1 MTTKSRPTRFPVGV
15 VVAAAIALTFMII
28 WSAVH
33 WSQMAPTIVTREA
46 GGNHGASIVSRG
58 FSAAAMPGTLALTS
72 SLLTISPWVHQK
84 FSSLT
89 GIPLPRYDRSA
100 ARVLTAVQAGLG
112 LVMCTAHVF
121 IVDLHTAA
129 GIPAVK
135 LMAMSLGALFVLLG
149 VYFPIAQTDVETNNA
164 WIEAFVVAQRS
175 LSRSV
180 GIALAGVGLATIA
193 VAATSPWRALA
204 IGGGGMVAISVVF
217 LVICLV
223 KANRLHGLKH
233 RHP

>member
-1 MTTKSRPTRFPVGV
+1 MKTESRPTRFPVGV
-15 VVAAAIALTFMII
+15 VIAAAIALTFMII

-46 GGNHGASIVSRG
+46 GGNHGASIISRG
-58 FSAAAMPGTLALTS
+58 FSAAAMPVTLALTS
-72 SLLTISPWVHQK
+72 SLLTISPWVHAK

-89 GIPLPRYDRSA
+89 GIPLPRYDRSG

-121 IVDLHTAA
+121 IVDLHTGA
-129 GIPAVK
+129 GIPTVK
-135 LMAMSLGALFVLLG
+135 LMAMSMGALFVLLG
-149 VYFPIAQTDVETNNA
+149 IYFPIAQTDIETDNA
-164 WIEAFVVAQRS
+164 WIDAFVVAQRS

-193 VAATSPWRALA
+193 GAAASPWLGLA
-204 IGGGGMVAISVVF
+204 IGCGGMVAVGVIF

-223 KANRLHGLKH
+223 RANRLHVSGR

>member
-1 MTTKSRPTRFPVGV
+1 MTTESRPTRFPVGV
-15 VVAAAIALTFMII
+15 VIAAAIALTFMII

-46 GGNHGASIVSRG
+46 GGNHGASIISRG
-58 FSAAAMPGTLALTS
+58 FSAAAMPVTLALTS
-72 SLLTISPWVHQK
+72 SLLTISPWVHAK

-149 VYFPIAQTDVETNNA
+149 VYFPIAQTDVETNDSWLNA
-164 WIEAFVVAQRS
+164 LIVAQRS
-175 LSRSV
+175 MSRSA
-180 GIALAGVGLATIA
+180 GISMVIVGLAAIA
-193 VAATSPWRALA
+193 GATASPGLGLA
-204 IGGGGMVAISVVF
+204 IGGGGAVVITVILLVAS
-217 LVICLV
+217 LVR
-223 KANRLHGLKH
+223 ANRLHVSG
-233 RHP
+233 RGHP

>member
-135 LMAMSLGALFVLLG
+135 LMAMSLGALLVLLG
-149 VYFPIAQTDVETNNA
+149 IYLPIAQSDVETNDSWLNA
-164 WIEAFVVAQRS
+164 LIVAQRS
-175 LSRSV
+175 MSRSA
-180 GIALAGVGLATIA
+180 GISMVVVGLAAIA
-193 VAATSPWRALA
+193 GATASPGLGLA
-204 IGGGGMVAISVVF
+204 IGGGGAVVITVILLVAS
-217 LVICLV
+217 LVR
-223 KANRLHGLKH
+223 ANRLHVSGR

>member
-1 MTTKSRPTRFPVGV
+1 MTTESRPTRFPVGV
-15 VVAAAIALTFMII
+15 VIAAAIALTFMII

-46 GGNHGASIVSRG
+46 GGNHGASIISRG
-58 FSAAAMPGTLALTS
+58 FSAAAMPVTLALTS
-72 SLLTISPWVHQK
+72 SLLTISPWVHAK

-149 VYFPIAQTDVETNNA
+149 VYFPIAQTDVETNDSWLNA
-164 WIEAFVVAQRS
+164 LIVAQRS
-175 LSRSV
+175 MSRSA
-180 GIALAGVGLATIA
+180 GI
-193 VAATSPWRALA
+193 
-204 IGGGGMVAISVVF
+204 
-217 LVICLV
+217 C
-223 KANRLHGLKH
+223 
-233 RHP
+233 

>member
-1 MTTKSRPTRFPVGV
+1 M
-15 VVAAAIALTFMII
+15 
-28 WSAVH
+28 
-33 WSQMAPTIVTREA
+33 
-46 GGNHGASIVSRG
+46 
-58 FSAAAMPGTLALTS
+58 
-72 SLLTISPWVHQK
+72 HQK

-204 IGGGGMVAISVVF
+204 IGGGGMVAISAVF